1 MKSYDDLS
9 YRGLLQRLRK
19 QAQAA
24 LEAYGLSKAKVKFL
38 NYSGNTA
45 YQIDTRHIAPREPED
60 GRYWENHYLLRLHQ
74 WRYQTFEAIRSEM
87 QWLGALCR
95 DTELVVP
102 EPVPAHD
109 GTFVAITAVPG
120 IPEPQ
125 YATLLRWV
133 KGRELTKNI
142 QSRHFKALGRIIA
155 KLHNYTSQWQLPKGF
170 YRQQHD
176 WDGLFWDG
184 GLFRFPAKELWANIP
199 KKYRNPFNKIT
210 TRVREV
216 MEILGKGHEVYG
228 LIHADLYV
236 EGNVLWYRGEI
247 RPVDFDDTAFGYWI
261 DDLAVPLSSWQDNE
275 AKDEYKA
282 ALLEGYQGLRAI
294 SALEL
299 EHLDVFIG
307 ARYVVEM
314 LYAVNAMLAIPKW
327 AEYGR
332 RWLNEAAGNLIKF
345 LANNQV
351 IP

>member
-1 MKSYDDLS
+1 MKPYDDLS
-9 YRGLLQRLRK
+9 YRGLISRLRK

-24 LEAYGLSKAKVKFL
+24 LEAYGLTKAKVKFL

-45 YQIDTRHIAPREPED
+45 YQIDTRNISPPEPAD
-60 GRYWENHYLLRLHQ
+60 GRYWENHYFLRLHQ
-74 WRYQTFEAIRSEM
+74 WRYQTFEAIQSEM

-102 EPVPAHD
+102 EPVPTQD
-109 GTFVAITAVPG
+109 GTFVTITAVPG

-142 QSRHFKALGRIIA
+142 QSQHFHALGRMIA
-155 KLHNYTSQWQLPKGF
+155 TLHNHTSQWQPPKGF

-184 GLFRFPAKELWANIP
+184 GLFRFPARELWANIP
-199 KKYRNPFNKIT
+199 KKYQDPFTKIT

-216 MEILGKGHEVYG
+216 MEILGKGPDVYG
-228 LIHADLYV
+228 LIHADLYID
-236 EGNVLWYRGEI
+236 GNVLWNRGEI

-261 DDLAVPLSSWQDNE
+261 DDLAVPLSAWQDNE
-275 AKDEYKA
+275 VKGELKA
-282 ALLEGYQGLRAI
+282 ALLKGYQELRSI
-294 SALEL
+294 STLEL
-299 EHLDVFIG
+299 EHLDLFIG
-307 ARYVVEM
+307 ARYAVEM
-314 LYAVNAMLAIPKW
+314 LYAVNAMLAVPKW
-327 AEYGR
+327 AESGR

-345 LANNQV
+345 LSNNQV

>member
-1 MKSYDDLS
+1 MKPYHDLS
-9 YRGLLQRLRK
+9 YRGLLRRLRK

-24 LEAYGLSKAKVKFL
+24 LEAYGLDEAKVKFI

-45 YQIDTRHIAPREPED
+45 YQIDTRNIAPREPED

-87 QWLGALCR
+87 QWLNTLCH
-95 DTELVVP
+95 DTELIVP
-102 EPVPAHD
+102 EPVPAQD
-109 GTFVAITAVPG
+109 GTLVTITAEPG

-142 QSRHFKALGRIIA
+142 LPRHFHALGRVIA
-155 KLHNYTSQWQLPKGF
+155 KLHNHTSQWDPPKGF
-170 YRQQHD
+170 YRQHHD

-184 GLFRFPAKELWANIP
+184 GLFRFPASELWANIP
-199 KKYRNPFNKIT
+199 KKYRDPFDKIT
-210 TRVREV
+210 SRVREV
-216 MEILGKGHEVYG
+216 MKILGSDSEVYG
-228 LIHADLYV
+228 LIHSDLYV
-236 EGNVLWYRGEI
+236 EGNVLWYHGEV

-261 DDLAVPLSSWQDNE
+261 DDLAVPLSSWQNNE
-275 AKDEYKA
+275 AKDQFKT
-282 ALLEGYQGLRAI
+282 ALLEGYQELRLI

-299 EHLDVFIG
+299 EHLDLFIG
-307 ARYVVEM
+307 ARYAVEM
-314 LYAVNAMLAIPKW
+314 LYAVNAILAVPKW
-327 AEYGR
+327 AEYGK
-332 RWLNEAAGNLIKF
+332 RWLDEAAGNLIHF